1 MPKLLP
7 PVYFLAALALAVLAS
22 FLFPFPVLIP
32 PAARIAGLLPV
43 VVGIALNL
51 AADRQFKRRGTT
63 VKPFQRSSA
72 LITDGVFRWS
82 RNPMYLGMVLIVAG
96 IALLEGT
103 AIAWVGVAA
112 LAIIFDQAFIRRE
125 ERMLEETFGAEFE
138 AYTRRARRWL

>member
-7 PVYFLAALALAVLAS
+7 PTYFLAALALAVLAS
-22 FLFPFPVLIP
+22 FLFPLPVLIP

-43 VVGIALNL
+43 VAGIALNL

-63 VKPFQRSSA
+63 VKPFQRSNA

-82 RNPMYLGMVLIVAG
+82 LNPMYLGMILIVAG
-96 IALLEGT
+96 VALLEGT
-103 AIAWVGVAA
+103 AIAWMAVAA
-112 LAIIFDQAFIRRE
+112 LGVIFQAFIRRE

-138 AYTRRARRWL
+138 AYTRRTRRWL